1 MNIFKKIFEQTLTY
15 KLSQAIYY
23 TYRYIKDYHYVSD
36 TFYSD
41 AFKKVLKKYLNI
53 DVDSDW
59 LGRLYG
65 VINPLIDINGKININ
80 NMVIVLDGENTNNND
95 QVQYWAHKQLMLIA
109 ELFKI
114 EKLYDYIDLEFKHV
128 GPANAD
134 NYLLI
139 FDIVS
144 RKLFAKYWKKVLGHI
159 VFYALIVLCL
169 FIFVL

>member
-1 MNIFKKIFEQTLTY
+1 MNIFRKLFEQTLIY
-15 KLSQAIYY
+15 KLSQSIYY

-41 AFKKVLKKYLNI
+41 AFKTVLKRYLNI
-53 DVDSDW
+53 DVDVDW

-95 QVQYWAHKQLMLIA
+95 QVQYWAHKQLMLVA

-128 GPANAD
+128 GPENAD

-144 RKLFAKYWKKVLGHI
+144 RKLFAKYWKKVLRHI
-159 VFYALIVLCL
+159 VFYGIILLCL